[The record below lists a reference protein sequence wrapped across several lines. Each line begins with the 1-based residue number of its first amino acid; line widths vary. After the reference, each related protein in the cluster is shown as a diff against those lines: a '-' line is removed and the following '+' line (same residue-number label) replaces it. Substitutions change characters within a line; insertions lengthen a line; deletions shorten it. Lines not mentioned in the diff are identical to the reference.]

1 MSLLSSLK
9 DATGRLSAQTALSMR
24 RAKLEGERRLLQR
37 QHRAALE
44 ELGERTYELARAGR
58 IAQDQIAPEVAA
70 IDAKLGEI
78 EAKVFEIEGLR
89 DDPADAGA
97 APATAAPTEAEPAP
111 RDPAWRQAERFFRS

>member
-1 MSLLSSLK
+1 MSLLSSLSQ
-9 DATGRLSAQTALSMR
+9 ATGRLAAQTTLSIR

-44 ELGERTYELARAGR
+44 ELGERTYELAQAGR

-78 EAKVFEIEGLR
+78 ETKVFEIEGLR
-89 DDPADAGA
+89 DGPD
-97 APATAAPTEAEPAP
+97 AEPPSPGGRALDKPTDGP
-111 RDPAWRQAERFFRS
+111 RDPAWQQAERFFRS